1 MKTVKIDMHVH
12 TIMSFDSVNTPKFI
26 LHMCRRKKLDG
37 VLLLDH
43 NKYPP
48 ESFIKYLRR
57 RGLIVL
63 FGNEFKTV
71 LGEIIVVGTKFNVHW
86 FRESPLELIEK
97 TRDEN
102 GLTILPHPFSRGRNF
117 KDINLVI
124 RQVDVVEGF
133 NARCFSQRE
142 NLRAME
148 YARRYNRAMTAGS
161 DAHVPFEIGI
171 AYTLVAAESEI
182 EDLMEAIRKGK
193 TALRFK
199 IKVPIWRMSSAP
211 IKAFK
216 PLISYMLRGVLF

>member
-1 MKTVKIDMHVH
+1 MKAVKIDMHVH

-26 LHMCRRKKLDG
+26 LYLCRRKGLDG
-37 VLLLDH
+37 ILLLDH
-43 NKYPP
+43 DRYPP

-57 RGLIVL
+57 RGLTVL
-63 FGNEFKTV
+63 FGIEFKTV
-71 LGEIIVVGTKFNVHW
+71 LGEIIVVGAKFNVYK
-86 FRESPLELIEK
+86 FRESPIELIER
-97 TRDEN
+97 THDEN
-102 GLTILPHPFSRGRNF
+102 GLAILPHPFSYGRNF
-117 KDINLVI
+117 KDVNLVI
-124 RQVDVVEGF
+124 RFVDAVEGF

-148 YARRYNRAMTAGS
+148 YARKYNRAMTAGS
-161 DAHVPFEIGI
+161 DAHVPVEIGT
-171 AYTLVAAESEI
+171 AYTLIVAESNI
-182 EDLMEAIRKGK
+182 EDLMEAIREKR